1 MMSTLAIEKNIPV
14 PKKKNRR
21 IYPFSEMDIE
31 DSFQIAINNDE
42 KANSKKQNV
51 YMAIWKFCKANPDK
65 KFTTATVDV
74 GIRVWRIQ

>member
-14 PKKKNRR
+14 PAKVNGRL
-21 IYPFSEMDIE
+21 YPFHEMDIE
-31 DSFQIAINNDE
+31 DSFQVKIENDHKAIT
-42 KANSKKQNV
+42 KKQNV
-51 YMAIWKFCKANPDK
+51 YTAIWKFCKANPDK